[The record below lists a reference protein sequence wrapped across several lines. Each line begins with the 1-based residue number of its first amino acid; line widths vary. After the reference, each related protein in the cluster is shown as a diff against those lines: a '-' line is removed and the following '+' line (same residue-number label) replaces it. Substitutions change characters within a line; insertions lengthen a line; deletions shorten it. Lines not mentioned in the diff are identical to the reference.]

1 MPAEFGSEDTHEP
14 TPTPAVT
21 NADRAGESL
30 DERFARKTSKTAL
43 PHSMPSSVATPM
55 LIGPSM
61 SDAIKNGMA
70 TSLTCHLSSNNE
82 YVTKSMAKP

>member
-1 MPAEFGSEDTHEP
+1 MPIV
-14 TPTPAVT
+14 PASHSMSVS
-21 NADRAGESL
+21 RA
-30 DERFARKTSKTAL
+30 KTSKTAL